1 MLWRIIPSSWLDHR
15 DSETD
20 LCNKLKSYS
29 WSKQGVESI
38 SVLFKVDVPI
48 IQDVSLKQTSSNNLR
63 DKSQKKDLGAMYNV
77 LSALTP
83 VFTLPGEGRGVL
95 IILSRIWEHLTFG

>member
-1 MLWRIIPSSWLDHR
+1 MKREKLLWRIIPSSWLDHR

-48 IQDVSLKQTSSNNLR
+48 IQDVSLKQTISNNLCIFIF
-63 DKSQKKDLGAMYNV
+63 SNAHVQISSEFQK
-77 LSALTP
+77 
-83 VFTLPGEGRGVL
+83 
-95 IILSRIWEHLTFG
+95 